1 VQHRGRHGRERER
14 TWQLLHVSPAGI
26 GAPAHP
32 WGATLLVGIGQF
44 ASWGALYY
52 SYAALAPSLAAG
64 IGVPRRTV
72 ALAFSVTLLVA
83 GLAAR
88 AVGRWLDRGGARP
101 VLLAGAV
108 LGPAALLAIASA
120 GDGVTL
126 WIAFLALGLAHA
138 HALYEPAFRA
148 VVTWFPV
155 ERDRTRALLLVT
167 CVGGMAAP
175 VFVPLTASLVLS
187 QGWRTAAAVLALL
200 LAAVV
205 IPGAWHLP
213 HADGSP
219 RHEAARVVP
228 RTPQGARR
236 LAAVFGLQAF
246 VASAVVVALL
256 WHLLESGTPTLRASF
271 VAGLAGAAQV
281 PGRLLV
287 GALQAGVSDSWRVTV
302 SLGAQ
307 AAGIVAI
314 AAGPGVAVPAGVV
327 LFGAASGAMTLE
339 RAVIPARWFGTR
351 SYGLASGTLAAA
363 GLGGRAAAPFAV
375 ELAHAQMSYGS
386 VLLALVPVLLV
397 GAVVFATTS
406 RVQRAA
412 RR

>member
-1 VQHRGRHGRERER
+1 
-14 TWQLLHVSPAGI
+14 
-26 GAPAHP
+26 
-32 WGATLLVGIGQF
+32 VGIGQF

-64 IGVPRRTV
+64 IGVPRQTI

-88 AVGRWLDRGGARP
+88 SVGRWLDRGGARP
-101 VLLAGAV
+101 VLLTGAV
-108 LGPAALLAIASA
+108 LGPAALLAIAAA
-120 GDGVTL
+120 GDRVTL

-138 HALYEPAFRA
+138 LALYEPAFRA
-148 VVTWFPV
+148 VVDWFPV
-155 ERDRTRALLLVT
+155 ERDRTHALLLVT
-167 CVGGMAAP
+167 SIGGTAAP

-187 QGWRTAAAVLALL
+187 RGWRTAAAVLAVI

-205 IPGAWHLP
+205 IPAAWRLP
-213 HADGSP
+213 RAGGSP
-219 RHEAARVVP
+219 RQEGTGVGD
-228 RTPQGARR
+228 RTPSGTRP
-236 LAAVFGLQAF
+236 LAAAFGLQAF
-246 VASAVVVALL
+246 VASAFVVALL
-256 WHLLESGTPTLRASF
+256 WHLLETGTPMLRAAF

-287 GALQAGVSDSWRVTV
+287 GVLQTGVGDSWRVTV
-302 SLGAQ
+302 SLGMQ
-307 AAGIVAI
+307 AASLVAI
-314 AAGPGVAVPAGVV
+314 TLGQGVAITVGVV

-363 GLGGRAAAPFAV
+363 GLGGRAVAPFAV
-375 ELAHAQMSYGS
+375 ELAHAQMSYGR

-397 GAVVFATTS
+397 GAVVFTAAS
-406 RVQRAA
+406 RAQRGSRKQDEMTNNPYSGALHVA
-412 RR
+412 PNP